1 MFYHSGFPRLLKIRK
16 EERMNKKIVLILF
29 VPLLMLIGCKRETV
43 VVSSISKIELL
54 PQDATIEDMVMAFEE
69 DYARAA
75 QQAGIAPKHG
85 ILEYEESAEMATVQL
100 TEDIEIMI
108 SPPSEYHRVWY
119 VGVPE
124 SVEWMKEEAQLVLM
138 ASDDTLSSEEAQT
151 MIDEIFEEAWNNR
164 NKMPSAVWHSTPS
177 KINYSLSIDDW
188 WRVSFFVSHT
198 VYK

>member
-1 MFYHSGFPRLLKIRK
+1 
-16 EERMNKKIVLILF
+16 MNKKIVLILF

-54 PQDATIEDMVMAFEE
+54 SQDATIEDMVMAFEE